1 MNHCK
6 NMDSISKGIKKP
18 EYEHL
23 ILRFFYAL
31 TYFQGI
37 IQDSAH
43 TFAKMHDNL
52 KRIYSNLPA
61 TIASEPKERE
71 KEAAV

>member
-1 MNHCK
+1 M
-6 NMDSISKGIKKP
+6 KKP

-23 ILRFFYAL
+23 ILRFFHAL
-31 TYFQGI
+31 TDFLGI
-37 IQDSAH
+37 MQDSAY

-71 KEAAV
+71 KEAAVCMMEITAGA